1 MKEKKK
7 SLKINIEDV
16 PDDLSQL
23 PEDTIIIFHDDDP
36 MQDNA
41 FWDEF
46 EE

>member
-1 MKEKKK
+1 MKKRKPLE
-7 SLKINIEDV
+7 INLRDL

-36 MQDNA
+36 MQDDA